1 MGIPQVPGPP
11 FPHMAPGLRS
21 LFEARAE
28 EDPSRWVFGDARS
41 TRLVDRQALAA
52 AADAWA
58 GALDAWGVPEGARVL
73 VDVQDPLLF
82 AVAHLSVVAA
92 GRYSAPIDPN
102 APAAEAERA
111 RTALSVALAVTDRAG
126 RPGLR
131 LDRVTGAPPP
141 PLGPGAP
148 AARLAGEG
156 RSGGV
161 VLLTSGSTGRPKAVE
176 LSEAQLLH
184 VARAVAD
191 HHRLT
196 PADRGYCPLPL
207 FHVNAQVVGLLAVLV
222 SGGQLVL
229 DRRFRRTGFWDLL
242 LERDVTWVNAV
253 PAIITILAHDPAP
266 ALPGPALRFVRSASA
281 PLPGPVRDLFVARTG
296 LPVVESYGMTEAAS
310 QITATPLGEPHRPG
324 SAGRPVGVELRI
336 AGEDGRALP
345 AGAVGR
351 VRIRGAGV
359 IRGYAGGA
367 AADRFDADG
376 WLDTA
381 DLGRLDADGWLY
393 LVGRADD
400 VVNRG
405 GELVH
410 PREVEE
416 VLLADPDVREA
427 VVVGRGDA
435 VLGAVPVALVRPVD
449 DAGPGLVDRLADR
462 CSGQLAAYKRPAE
475 IRLVDGFPV
484 GPTGKV
490 RRAAV
495 RAELAPGPAVG
506 VRA

>member
-1 MGIPQVPGPP
+1 
-11 FPHMAPGLRS
+11 MAPELRR
-21 LFEARAE
+21 LLDAGAADE
-28 EDPSRWVFGDARS
+28 PSRWVLADARS
-41 TRLVDRQALAA
+41 TRVVDRRALATA
-52 AADAWA
+52 AASWTA
-58 GALDAWGVPEGARVL
+58 ALDAWGIPAGARVL
-73 VDVQDPLLF
+73 VDVADPLLF
-82 AVAHLSVVAA
+82 AVAHLSVIAA
-92 GRYSAPIDPN
+92 GRCSAPVDPN
-102 APAAEAERA
+102 APAAEAERT
-111 RTALSVALAVTDRAG
+111 RRALSAALAVTDRAG

-131 LDRVTGAPPP
+131 LDRATGAPPP
-141 PLGPGAP
+141 PMGPGEP
-148 AARLAGEG
+148 AARLDAG

-161 VLLTSGSTGRPKAVE
+161 VLLTSGSTGSPKAVE
-176 LSEAQLLH
+176 LAEAQLLH

-207 FHVNAQVVGLLAVLV
+207 FHVNAQVVGLLATLV

-242 LERDVTWVNAV
+242 IEREITWVNAV
-253 PAIITILAHDPAP
+253 PAILTILAHDPTP
-266 ALPGPALRFVRSASA
+266 VLPGPELRFVRSASA
-281 PLPGPVRDLFVARTG
+281 PLPGPVRDLFAARTG

-310 QITATPLGEPHRPG
+310 QITATPLGAPHRPG
-324 SAGRPVGVELRI
+324 SAGRPVAVELRI
-336 AGEDGRALP
+336 AGDDGRPLP
-345 AGAVGR
+345 VGAVGR

-359 IRGYAGGA
+359 ISGYAGGA

-381 DLGRLDADGWLY
+381 DLGRVDEDGWLY

-416 VLLADPDVREA
+416 VLLADADVADA
-427 VVVGRGDA
+427 VVVGRPDD
-435 VLGAVPVALVRPVD
+435 VLGAVPVACVRPVD
-449 DAGPGLVDRLADR
+449 GAGPGVAERLAER
-462 CSGQLAAYKRPAE
+462 CARELAAFKRPAE

-495 RAELAPGPAVG
+495 RDGLAAETVAPAW
-506 VRA
+506 A